1 MTKKVTSAI
10 PQPQHTLGWGNL
22 KSVWHAVPL
31 ACKVTRHFCYWRTSM
46 AAVIALRA
54 CVEVI
59 AAVVQ
64 NQERRTKDLGPET
77 KKEPE
82 TTQRTENQEGSQQQE
97 PSTRN
102 PEPRTRDRKPRTK
115 NPDRG
120 QEQEPRTTN
129 QEPGTW
135 GGEPRTKNQEPKN
148 QERGRPRNEVQGSV
162 DEEISPLRPERLKKA
177 TEAM

>member
-1 MTKKVTSAI
+1 
-10 PQPQHTLGWGNL
+10 
-22 KSVWHAVPL
+22 
-31 ACKVTRHFCYWRTSM
+31 M

-162 DEEISPLRPERLKKA
+162 DEEISPLRPERLKKRPKRCKYTTKA
-177 TEAM
+177 IEKIRPKRTRAHARARCNHNYGAHFKSREESHRLGIC